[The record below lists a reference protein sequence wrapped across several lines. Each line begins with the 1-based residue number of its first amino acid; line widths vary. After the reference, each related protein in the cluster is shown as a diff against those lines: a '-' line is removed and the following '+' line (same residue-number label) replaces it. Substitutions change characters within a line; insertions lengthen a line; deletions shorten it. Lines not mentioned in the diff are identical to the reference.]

1 MLPPLLPSVVQ
12 RFRPTIAHS
21 LLAAAL
27 ATSSLSTP
35 ATPLIPD
42 EHRQLYAIPAGAL
55 DGSLNLFARDTGILL
70 AVDSRLTAG
79 KHSQGLSGRYG
90 VEEGLAILL
99 RGTGLYAVQAGDT
112 YSLTTAPGNA
122 TQLEATTI
130 SASAL
135 LDTGVT
141 EHSGSYASPRVSIGK
156 GDRSIKEIPQSVS
169 VVTQKRMQDQNMS
182 TVSDVLA
189 NAPGVTTVPLF
200 GTGEQYYSR
209 GFFIENFQY
218 DGVPL
223 ERQSYARGSDFT
235 GQTAI
240 YDRVEI
246 LRGAQGLLEGGGNP
260 SGSVNFVRKR
270 PTAVNQ
276 VRLTAKAG
284 SWDNYGTQA
293 DISGPI
299 DTEGRLRGRL
309 VLDYDTQN
317 SFVDHVGDDRQ
328 TFYTAFD
335 YDLTDAT
342 RFGVGFSRERIDAN
356 INANGLANYT
366 NGDIPR
372 YSRSTFLGGSWSYW
386 DKIQDTYYA
395 DLNHT
400 FNDQWSL
407 KATVITARE
416 RNDYKYLLMSGDLE
430 PDHSGT
436 LQGHDYVFDFFSEHW
451 GGDVYV
457 NGRTQVADRELKLT
471 FGANYSDLDS
481 SDTFGWNLETV
492 PSWDIFTTPVYTNK
506 PSDSSIYANAR
517 SDDGYSSIQK
527 GLYGM
532 GQYYLTDD
540 LSVILGARVS
550 SYQKAYKSNGPF
562 GDSKSVAQASGKAIP
577 YAGIVYDFTPQ
588 WSAYASYTEI
598 FLPQS
603 LRTASGS
610 ILAPKTG
617 QSVETGIKGVL
628 NDGRLNVS
636 LSVFRMEQN
645 NIPIEQ
651 GDLDP
656 DIQEASCGG
665 TCYYGGGK
673 AISRGFEAEITGAVA
688 DNLQLYAAYTLN
700 LLRYQSAVPDVGSD
714 VGASVH
720 TPKHIFRSWLD
731 YQLPGDWSK
740 VSIGGGVNVQSRSAG
755 FGYYGR
761 EQSGFAIWN
770 SRLGYHFTKEL
781 SGAVN
786 FNNLFDRRYYQSV
799 DYGQNFFGDPR
810 NVLLSLSYSY

>member
-1 MLPPLLPSVVQ
+1 
-12 RFRPTIAHS
+12 
-21 LLAAAL
+21 
-27 ATSSLSTP
+27 
-35 ATPLIPD
+35 
-42 EHRQLYAIPAGAL
+42 
-55 DGSLNLFARDTGILL
+55 LNLFARDTGILL

>member
-1 MLPPLLPSVVQ
+1 MEHGKSAFLRLKTGGANRLGLLGLGLALLLATAQASAQEVNFNVPAQRLDTALQALGQQAGLQVLYNPDDLRGRRSGGVSGKLEVERAVRELLKGSAGLGFELRGATLILSPVRQDASVVSMEAMDITG
-12 RFRPTIAHS
+12 R
-21 LLAAAL
+21 L
-27 ATSSLSTP
+27 AT
-35 ATPLIPD
+35 
-42 EHRQLYAIPAGAL
+42 
-55 DGSLNLFARDTGILL
+55 
-70 AVDSRLTAG
+70 
-79 KHSQGLSGRYG
+79 
-90 VEEGLAILL
+90 
-99 RGTGLYAVQAGDT
+99 
-112 YSLTTAPGNA
+112 
-122 TQLEATTI
+122 ATT
-130 SASAL
+130 
-135 LDTGVT
+135 
-141 EHSGSYASPRVSIGK
+141 ENSGSYASPLVSIGK

-169 VVTQKRMQDQNMS
+169 VITQKRMQDQNM
-182 TVSDVLA
+182 TTASDVLA

-270 PTAVNQ
+270 PTAVDQ

-284 SWDNYGTQA
+284 SWDHYGTQA
-293 DISGPI
+293 DISGPL
-299 DTEGRLRGRL
+299 DAEGRLRGRL
-309 VLDYDTQN
+309 VLDYDTKN

-328 TFYTAFD
+328 TFYTALD

-342 RFGVGFSRERIDAN
+342 RIGVGFSRERIDAN
-356 INANGLANYT
+356 IDANGLPNYT
-366 NGDIPR
+366 NGGIPH
-372 YSRSTFLGGSWSYW
+372 YQRSTFLGGSWSYW
-386 DKIQDTYYA
+386 DKVQDTYYA
-395 DLNHT
+395 DLKHS
-400 FNDQWSL
+400 FNDDWSL
-407 KATVITARE
+407 TATVVTARE
-416 RNDYKYLLMSGDLE
+416 KNDYKYLLMSGDLE
-430 PDHSGT
+430 PDNTGT
-436 LQGHDYVFDFFSEHW
+436 LQGNDYVFDFFSEHW

-457 NGRTQVADRELKLT
+457 NGRTKVADRDLKLT
-471 FGANYSDLDS
+471 FGANYTDLDS

-492 PSWDIFTTPVYTNK
+492 PNWDIFTTPVYTSK
-506 PSDSSIYANAR
+506 PSTGSIYANAR

-562 GDSKSVAQASGKAIP
+562 GDSKSVARSSGKAIP

-603 LRTASGS
+603 LRTESGG

-617 QSVETGIKGVL
+617 KSVETGIKGVL

-636 LSVFRMEQN
+636 LSMFRMEQN
-645 NIPIEQ
+645 NIPIEN

-656 DIQEASCGG
+656 GIQEANCGG

-673 AISRGFEAEITGAVA
+673 AISRGFEAEISGALA
-688 DNLQLYAAYTLN
+688 DDLQLYAAYTLN
-700 LLRYQSAVPDVGSD
+700 LLRYQSAAPDIGSD
-714 VGASVH
+714 VGASIH

-740 VSIGGGVNVQSRSAG
+740 VSIGGGVNAQSRSAG

-770 SRLGYHFTKEL
+770 SRLGYRFTKEL

-786 FNNLFDRRYYQSV
+786 VNNLFDKRYYQSV
-799 DYGQNFFGDPR
+799 DYGHNYFGDPR
-810 NVLLSLSYSY
+810 NVLFSLTYSY